1 MLDGVR
7 IHEAFREMGKHLKV
21 DRDVEILVV
30 GGAAGVLSG
39 ELPGSWTTGDVDV
52 IHCRLPQDR
61 EEVLDAAAAVT
72 DALGLPRGGW
82 MNDFGGLHAWTL
94 PEDWETRRVLI
105 GRYAHLH
112 VYAVGR
118 LDLIA
123 MKFLA
128 GRTRDFEHLHHL
140 TVTKT
145 EKRLVS
151 LVLGMSREQHPEHAA
166 QIDLATAILEEW
178 ETGADEEGSGGR

>member
-1 MLDGVR
+1 
-7 IHEAFREMGKHLKV
+7 MGKHLKL

-30 GGAAGVLSG
+30 GGAAGVLTG

-52 IHCRLPQDR
+52 LHCRLPQDR
-61 EEVLDAAAAVT
+61 DDVLDAAAAVT

-94 PEDWETRRVLI
+94 PHDWETRRVLI
-105 GRYAHLH
+105 DRYAHLH

-118 LDLIA
+118 LDLMA

-128 GRTRDFEHLHHL
+128 GRTRDLEHLHQLAVTSDEKCVVKSML
-140 TVTKT
+140 T
-145 EKRLVS
+145 R
-151 LVLGMSREQHPEHAA
+151 SRVDHPEHADR
-166 QIDLATAILEEW
+166 IDLAMMILEEW
-178 ETGADEEGSGGR
+178 ETAGGDEEGSVER